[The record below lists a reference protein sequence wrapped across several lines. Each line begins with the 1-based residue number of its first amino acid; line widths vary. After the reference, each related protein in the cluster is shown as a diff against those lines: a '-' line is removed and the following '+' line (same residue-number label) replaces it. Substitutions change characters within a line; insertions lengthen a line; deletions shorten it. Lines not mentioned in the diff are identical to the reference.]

1 MKPECS
7 QSSPLQSSPS
17 ATASSRRNRSRWRIT
32 TALAGVFSIGLASC
46 DLSPEYHPQKFLY
59 PEGWEG
65 KGLMGNA
72 QPADG
77 VVRSDWWT
85 MFNDPILDGLEKRM
99 LAVNPDLQAAAE
111 AFTQAR
117 DVARETESRLYPQVT
132 GAAHMSDNKG
142 SLGRLYNNPATSS
155 SLVYESNQ
163 AYSGAATWEPD
174 FWNSIRN
181 TTRMQKNLAQASAG
195 QYALARLSLEAEL
208 ASDYIALRGLDAQNA
223 VYDDSIRY
231 FRAAVEITELRQAGS
246 IGAGLDVS
254 RAETQLYSA
263 QAGKSN
269 LIARRNLMEHAIAVL
284 LNTAPAG
291 FHIAPV
297 KDVKMHF
304 GVVKIN
310 AGLPA
315 SLLERRP
322 DIAIAE
328 RQMAA
333 SARAIGVSR
342 AAFYPHITFSAEG
355 GFEDGGFD
363 LASISRAFWKI
374 AVQAVEPAFTGGLR
388 RAALQRSWS
397 QYRSMVDNYRSVV
410 LSAFQD
416 VEDGLTQT
424 RQFKIA
430 QDQQQKAVDAA
441 LRTQSMTM
449 ALYTGGLSNY
459 LDALVAQQDA
469 LQARL
474 AEVEVQTAQVQS
486 SVRLVR
492 ALGGG
497 WSASDLPGIKQ
508 IDPFGPLQYKD
519 LRTPKPVNGIDSHA
533 SPLDN
538 DLRGDQVSA
547 NVPQGLTGRP

>member
-1 MKPECS
+1 M
-7 QSSPLQSSPS
+7 
-17 ATASSRRNRSRWRIT
+17 T
-32 TALAGVFSIGLASC
+32 TALAGVLSIGLASC
-46 DLSPEYHPQKFLY
+46 DLAPNYHPQKFLY

-65 KGLMGNA
+65 KGPMVNA
-72 QPADG
+72 SPADG
-77 VVRSDWWT
+77 AVRSDWWT
-85 MFNDPILDGLEKRM
+85 MFSDPVLNGLEQRM
-99 LAVNPDLQAAAE
+99 LTANPDLQAAAE

-142 SLGRLYNNPATSS
+142 SIGRLYNNPARSS

-174 FWNSIRN
+174 FWDSIRN
-181 TTRMQKNLAQASAG
+181 TTRMQKNLAQASAAE
-195 QYALARLSLEAEL
+195 YAVARLGLEAEL

-269 LIARRNLMEHAIAVL
+269 LIARRDVMEHAIAVL
-284 LNTAPAG
+284 LNTAPAS

-304 GVVKIN
+304 GVVKID
-310 AGLPA
+310 AGLP
-315 SLLERRP
+315 SVLLERRP
-322 DIAIAE
+322 DIASSE

-333 SARAIGVSR
+333 AARAIGVSR
-342 AAFYPHITFSAEG
+342 AAFYPHITFSAQG

-397 QYRSMVDNYRSVV
+397 QYREMVDNYRSVV

-430 QDQQQKAVDAA
+430 QDQQQKAVEAA

-474 AEVEVQTAQVQS
+474 SEVEVQTAQVQS

-497 WSASDLPGIKQ
+497 WSTADLPGIKQ
-508 IDPFGPLQYKD
+508 IDPFGPLQYRD
-519 LRTPKPVNGIDSHA
+519 LRTPKSVSGIDSHI
-533 SPLDN
+533 STLDN
-538 DLRGDQVSA
+538 DLRGNQASVSG
-547 NVPQGLTGRP
+547 VKGLTGRP

>member
-1 MKPECS
+1 MKSETHT
-7 QSSPLQSSPS
+7 SPFRSTGLYRALRQGG
-17 ATASSRRNRSRWRIT
+17 RSRLRVA
-32 TALAGVFSIGLASC
+32 TALASVLSLGLASC
-46 DLSPEYHPQKFLY
+46 DLSPDYHPQTFLY
-59 PEGWEG
+59 PQGWNG
-65 KGLMGNA
+65 KGVMVNA
-72 QPADG
+72 NPSDG
-77 VVRSDWWT
+77 VVRGDWWT
-85 MFNDPILDGLEKRM
+85 MFNDPILNGLETRM
-99 LAVNPDLQAAAE
+99 LAVNADLQADAE
-111 AFTQAR
+111 IFTQAR

-132 GAAHMSDNKG
+132 GSAHMSDNKG
-142 SLGRLYNNPATSS
+142 SVGRLYNNVGRST

-181 TTRMQKNLAQASAG
+181 TTRMQKNLAQASAAE
-195 QYALARLSLEAEL
+195 YALARLSLEAEL

-231 FRAAVEITELRQAGS
+231 FRAAVEITQLRQAGA

-263 QAGKSN
+263 QAAKSN
-269 LIARRNLMEHAIAVL
+269 LIAQRNVMEHAIAVL

-297 KDVKMHF
+297 NDVKMHF
-304 GVVKIN
+304 GVLKIN
-310 AGLPA
+310 AGLP
-315 SLLERRP
+315 STLLERRP
-322 DIAIAE
+322 DIAVAE

-342 AAFYPHITFSAEG
+342 AAFYPQITFSAEG

-397 QYRSMVDNYRSVV
+397 QYRQTVDNYRSTV

-424 RQFKIA
+424 SQYLQA
-430 QDQQQKAVDAA
+430 QHQQQRAVDAA

-474 AEVEVQTAQVQS
+474 IEVQTQTSQVQS

-497 WSASDLPGIKQ
+497 WSASELPAIRQ
-508 IDPFGPLQYKD
+508 IDPFGALQYD
-519 LRTPKPVNGIDSHA
+519 GLHTPKPVGGVDNHA
-533 SPLDN
+533 SPIDN
-538 DLRGDQVSA
+538 DLRGSA
-547 NVPQGLTGRP
+547 AMPVAGRG